1 MRYTKT
7 HPWLT
12 FHYAAT
18 PDLLWAKLGEAF
30 SKNQH
35 LAGIPLP
42 PILAEH
48 LAAVVLTKGALAT
61 TAIEGNTLSVSEA
74 DAIINQGKTL
84 PPSQEYLEIEIRNVA
99 KALNDIHRSATG
111 DLRLTPDW
119 IRQQNG
125 RVLEGLDIA
134 DQVAPGEYTT
144 NSPVVGGSYRGAPPE
159 DVEYLIDR
167 MCSWLNE
174 SFVGA
179 SQDQHATA
187 DIRFCNAVFAALL
200 AHLYLVWIHPFGD
213 GNGRTARL
221 VEVAVLL
228 NSGVVPWIAA
238 NLLSDHYNRTR
249 TRYYARLEA
258 AYRRMDV
265 DGFIVYA
272 VGGYVDLLR
281 EQIDIVREHQVRIA
295 WTNFVHERLRQD
307 PSGPTKERRRE
318 LALTL
323 PIDHPVAKRDIR
335 RLTPE
340 LAEQYAG
347 HEDRMIQRDLNA
359 LQRQGLVTRTQRGYV
374 ASAHIMN
381 AFMPLPPVSAAAGDY
396 L

>member
-1 MRYTKT
+1 MET

-61 TAIEGNTLSVSEA
+61 TAIEGNTLSASEA

-84 PPSQEYLEIEIRNVA
+84 PPSQEYLEIEIRNVVR
-99 KALNDIHRSATG
+99 ALNDIHRSATG

-125 RVLEGLDIA
+125 RVLDGLDIA
-134 DQVAPGEYTT
+134 DHAVPGEYTA
-144 NSPVVGGSYRGAPPE
+144 SSLVVGGSYRGAPPQ
-159 DVEYLIDR
+159 DVDYLIDR

-174 SFVGA
+174 SFIEP

-187 DIRFCNAVFAALL
+187 DIRFYNAVFAALL

-258 AYRRMDV
+258 ASRAMDV
-265 DGFIVYA
+265 DGFIAYA
-272 VGGYVDLLR
+272 VGGYVDMLR
-281 EQIDIVREHQVRIA
+281 EQIDIVKAHQVRIA
-295 WTNFVHERLRQD
+295 WTNFVHERLRQE

-335 RLTPE
+335 HLTPH
-340 LAEQYAG
+340 LAELYAG
-347 HEDRMIQRDLNA
+347 HEDRMVQRDLNA
-359 LQRQGLVTRTQRGYV
+359 LQQRELVTETEHGYL
-374 ASAHIMN
+374 AAAHIMS
-381 AFMPLPPVSAAAGDY
+381 AFMPLPPVLAAPTD